1 MRNAFKSHNIEIMIN
16 GEVDEVIKTLFN
28 LLKNRYQNN
37 LELIRGSELVF
48 NYVQLLYYK
57 CQKINLNCGGYIDSP
72 DWIKTK
78 KQQ

>member
-37 LELIRGSELVF
+37 LESIRGSELVF

-57 CQKINLNCGGYIDSP
+57 CQKINLNCGGYIRFS
-72 DWIKTK
+72 
-78 KQQ
+78 